1 MNPEAARQ
9 RRSASFMRIMT
20 PCRLGAGLLALGVA
34 MLLLWRVP
42 CGFAGEADESQK
54 VFRFVMSQ
62 SVLDDT
68 DPRDVKIAMD
78 LWARELSRSLEV
90 KNYSVRIAGNLE
102 DTLEILKKGDL
113 DLIALS
119 AIDYLKLEDLTKTV
133 PLLLGANNAGKSRE
147 HLLLVRSDSGIKT
160 LKQLRGKT
168 IMILSEKRNSLS
180 SIWLDVLLMR
190 RGVWERDAFFARVTD
205 ASSYSQSVMSVFFKK
220 ADAAIVTRGAYETA
234 NALNPQISRR
244 LRIIE
249 KSRDLIGNISCVL
262 PSTSKKYR
270 DMIEDVGMRLHESPT
285 GRQVL
290 TLFKLDRIIRF
301 QPGYL
306 TGLKELLQERD
317 RLRAQKTRKKSRVSR

>member
-1 MNPEAARQ
+1 MNPVI
-9 RRSASFMRIMT
+9 SCHLLFASFMRIMT
-20 PCRLGAGLLALGVA
+20 SCRLGGWLLALSA
-34 MLLLWRVP
+34 AIILLWRVP
-42 CGFAGEADESQK
+42 YAFAEGADESQK
-54 VFRFVMSQ
+54 IFRFVMSQ
-62 SVLDDT
+62 SVLNDT

-90 KNYSVRIAGNLE
+90 KNYTVRITRNLD
-102 DTLEILKKGDL
+102 DTLEILKKGEL

-119 AIDYLKLEDLTKTV
+119 SLEYLKLKGLAKTV
-133 PLLLGANNAGKSRE
+133 PLLLGANNAGESRE
-147 HLLLVRSDSGIKT
+147 HLLLVRNDNGIKT
-160 LKQLRGKT
+160 LKQLQGKT
-168 IMILSEKRNSLS
+168 IMILSEKKNSLS

-190 RGVWERDAFFARVTD
+190 QGVWERETFFGRVTES
-205 ASSYSQSVMSVFFKK
+205 SSYSKAVMAVFFNK

-234 NALNPQISRR
+234 NALNPQVSRR
-244 LRIIE
+244 LLVIE

-270 DMIEDVGMRLHESPT
+270 EMIEDVGMRLHESPT

-290 TLFKLDRIIRF
+290 TLFKLDKIVRF

-317 RLRAQKTRKKSRVSR
+317 RLLAKKSGKKSRVPQ